1 MCGIHSAKQVTYDDR
16 YAPASPFFWCQGCFR
31 AMHYDASGTALYTD
45 FRVFPYAMDYHNF
58 VVTGNRRVKRP
69 PAAGIERTA
78 AMQQAG

>member
-1 MCGIHSAKQVTYDDR
+1 
-16 YAPASPFFWCQGCFR
+16 
-31 AMHYDASGTALYTD
+31 MHYDASGTALYTD